1 VFHRPR
7 LPQALA
13 LLGLAGAACAVTL
26 AACGGGDK
34 GTTESTMAGG
44 TTTSGAIAQEG
55 SRQAGNGSAGHRTSG
70 SGNSASFKVP
80 GGDNGI
86 QEFGKEVAG
95 SDLRQANEAVAAL
108 FRAVKSGDWS
118 EVCGQYLSRQNVE
131 AFKKLAEMSPHIEG
145 ASCPEVLGRL
155 NSASENPTAPKNGV
169 GAIRVEGDLG
179 FGLYRGTD
187 GKGYAISMKKEDG
200 RWKLNALRP
209 TSLEP

>member
-1 VFHRPR
+1 MFDRRPQPPSELPAPSPWPPAAAATTAHDRPGR
-7 LPQALA
+7 LP
-13 LLGLAGAACAVTL
+13 AGRQRRLRPVT
-26 AACGGGDK
+26 
-34 GTTESTMAGG
+34 
-44 TTTSGAIAQEG
+44 
-55 SRQAGNGSAGHRTSG
+55 
-70 SGNSASFKVP
+70 

-86 QEFGKEVAG
+86 QEFGKEVSG
-95 SDLRQANEAVAAL
+95 SDLRQADEAVAAL

-131 AFKKLAEMSPHIEG
+131 AFRKIAETSPHIKG
-145 ASCPEVLGRL
+145 ASCPKVLGRI
-155 NSASENPTAPKNGV
+155 NSASEQPTAPKNGV
-169 GAIRVEGDLG
+169 GAIRIEGDLG